1 MLTHL
6 TQDRI
11 RVGLFRLAALTERYQ
26 GTTRRIIPS
35 MIVPDMCNTLT
46 IPDTTAYKLLRQARD
61 AGYIEDDTDIETGAN
76 PRSKPIHITRKGI
89 ALLGN
94 WHDAA
99 IREGRTA
106 RQKDDAVPPPGTDQK
121 AG

>member
-35 MIVPDMCNTLT
+35 MIVPDMCNTLS

-61 AGYIEDDTDIETGAN
+61 AGYIEDDTDVDAGHN

-94 WHDAA
+94 WHDTAVN
-99 IREGRTA
+99 EGRRA
-106 RQKDDAVPPPGTDQK
+106 REKDNAVPPPNATEQ

>member
-26 GTTRRIIPS
+26 GTTRRILPS
-35 MIVPDMCNTLT
+35 MIVPDMCNTLK
-46 IPDTTAYKLLRQARD
+46 IPSTTAYRLLRQARD
-61 AGYIEDDTDIETGAN
+61 AGYVEQDTDVDTGAN
-76 PRSKPIHITRKGI
+76 GHTKPFHITRKGI

-99 IREGRTA
+99 VNQGRAARE
-106 RQKDDAVPPPGTDQK
+106 KDDAVPPPGATEQ